1 MYCRNCGTQHEDTA
15 QFCPSCGVA
24 AAAAVPVMAGGQP
37 LTTPAGLVQ
46 APGNGL
52 GIAGFCCGLIGL
64 LFNLSIFL
72 FFFGSP
78 LCILGI
84 VFGVI
89 GRKRAN
95 ADPAVP
101 HGGLSLAGAICGS
114 VGMVW
119 ILMLLVIGV
128 AAS

>member
-1 MYCRNCGTQHEDTA
+1 MYCRNCGAQHEDTA

-24 AAAAVPVMAGGQP
+24 SAVAAPAIAGH
-37 LTTPAGLVQ
+37 TAPAGFIQ
-46 APGNGL
+46 SESNGL
-52 GIAGFCCGLIGL
+52 GVAGFCCGLIGL
-64 LFNLSIFL
+64 LLNLSVIF

-84 VFGVI
+84 VFGII

-95 ADPAVP
+95 ANPAVV
-101 HGGLSLAGAICGS
+101 HGGLSLAGAICGG
-114 VGMVW
+114 VGLAW
-119 ILMLLVIGV
+119 ILVLLTIGV